1 MQRAG
6 RHVSPRL
13 LNAFHPK
20 GRNWHPYYTPPV
32 HIPPPPQ
39 WEHKWIVRLRTGDPN
54 FRGRRVIFAFYEGSF
69 GILESP
75 PRPWAADASEA
86 HYEAATHTMM
96 KWSAFTRSSLRTFL
110 VFSTFVPPFSFW
122 RIIILLMGRNGPVI
136 SVLKSQSKGHDYQT
150 DPSHFG
156 T

>member
-1 MQRAG
+1 MRGGPTQLDRPLPGQTRSQNFSSTSAAVVAGKFINQKKKRAG
-6 RHVSPRL
+6 AAGRSPRVTQALECVSPERTKL
-13 LNAFHPK
+13 TSVLHTTSP
-20 GRNWHPYYTPPV
+20 H
-32 HIPPPPQ
+32 PPPPQ

-96 KWSAFTRSSLRTFL
+96 K
-110 VFSTFVPPFSFW
+110 
-122 RIIILLMGRNGPVI
+122 
-136 SVLKSQSKGHDYQT
+136 
-150 DPSHFG
+150 
-156 T
+156 